1 LYAKYRDNGFTIDR
15 DENAARNLEYLST
28 PLDSKHLTV
37 SIKQGLSNR
46 VYQTGSTGS
55 SPGSYDGGDTS
66 GGGTRQRTL
75 AGPMRPT
82 GPTSHVS
89 LKQEAD
95 TKYSPVI
102 FG

>member
-1 LYAKYRDNGFTIDR
+1 MYAKYRDNGFTIDR

-28 PLDSKHLTV
+28 PLDSKHLAE
-37 SIKQGLSNR
+37 
-46 VYQTGSTGS
+46 STGS

>member
-1 LYAKYRDNGFTIDR
+1 MQNIEICGFTIDR

-28 PLDSKHLTV
+28 PLDSKHLT
-37 SIKQGLSNR
+37 GSNL
-46 VYQTGSTGS
+46 TGSTGS

-75 AGPMRPT
+75 AGPTRPT

-89 LKQEAD
+89 LKQEVD
-95 TKYSPVI
+95 TKYSPGI

>member
-1 LYAKYRDNGFTIDR
+1 MQNIEISGFTIDR

-28 PLDSKHLTV
+28 PLDSKHLT
-37 SIKQGLSNR
+37 G
-46 VYQTGSTGS
+46 VYRTGSTGS
-55 SPGSYDGGDTS
+55 SPGSYACGDTS

-75 AGPMRPT
+75 A

-95 TKYSPVI
+95 TKYSPGI